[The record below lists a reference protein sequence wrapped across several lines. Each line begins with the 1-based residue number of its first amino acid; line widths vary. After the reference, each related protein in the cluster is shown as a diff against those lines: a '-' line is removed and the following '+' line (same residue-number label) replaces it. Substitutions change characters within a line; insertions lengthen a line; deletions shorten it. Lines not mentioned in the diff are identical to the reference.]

1 MKKKLLIQETGRQ
14 KILLFGSSG
23 MLGHKILQSLYSD
36 FLTIG
41 TIRKKNNSYLVKY
54 KLIKNIDINRIILIG
69 GYHLDSDHSKSE
81 EYVSKIKHFFEK
93 HNYQVETR
101 IDEHPDDD
109 FILMSN
115 STYFI
120 PSGGTFSML
129 ISKMV
134 EMNGKN
140 VIN

>member
-1 MKKKLLIQETGRQ
+1 MLENQVIYGKKGTMKHGNSIEG
-14 KILLFGSSG
+14 
-23 MLGHKILQSLYSD
+23 LGNGQHYVKSL
-36 FLTIG
+36 
-41 TIRKKNNSYLVKY
+41 SYYQNIIDK
-54 KLIKNIDINRIILIG
+54 IKNIDINRIILIG

-101 IDEHPDDD
+101 IGEDPDDD

>member
-54 KLIKNIDINRIILIG
+54 KLIKNIDIKNFKKIEKLIKD
-69 GYHLDSDHSKSE
+69 LKP
-81 EYVSKIKHFFEK
+81 
-93 HNYQVETR
+93 NY
-101 IDEHPDDD
+101 
-109 FILMSN
+109 
-115 STYFI
+115 
-120 PSGGTFSML
+120 
-129 ISKMV
+129 
-134 EMNGKN
+134 
-140 VIN
+140 VINCSGLIKQKLQKKKIY